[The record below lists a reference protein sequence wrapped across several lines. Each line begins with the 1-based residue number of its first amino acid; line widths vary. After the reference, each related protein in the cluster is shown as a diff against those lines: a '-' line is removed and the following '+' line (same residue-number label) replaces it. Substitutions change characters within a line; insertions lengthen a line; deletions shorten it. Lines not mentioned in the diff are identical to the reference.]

1 MTSNIGS
8 EWKKWDLHV
17 HTASSYDY
25 KYNGGDADKKL
36 CQALLDNEICAVA
49 ITDHFLID
57 AKRIANLKSLAP
69 TITFFPG
76 VELRTDKGA
85 NNLHIILIFPDD
97 SDLEV
102 LEQDFRSTMI
112 RRNAKGGDSN
122 DTIYWDFQDI
132 VEFAHAHNALISIHA
147 GKKSNGIDSEIK
159 VTNAVP
165 YRDAVK
171 DEIAKAVDFFEIG
184 READITTY
192 QQHIFPSIGE
202 RPLIICSD
210 NHNPMAYTRNADLW
224 IKAQCTFEGLK
235 QCLYQPA
242 ERIYIG
248 SVPPVLNRVNKNA
261 KSVIKSISVLPSPDA
276 KHSSEK
282 WFDFSLPLN
291 PGLVAVIG
299 NKGSG
304 KSALSDIIGLLCKC
318 KTMGN
323 ASFLNDTRFRKKP
336 KCYAKDYN
344 ATIAWQDGHIESKS
358 LMEAVDASAI
368 EDAQYLPQKDIEDV
382 CNDIGDKF
390 QEEIDKVVF
399 SYVDVTERGAATNL
413 KELIEIKSQA
423 LFVERDQILSLLK
436 NANKLIIELEEKKTA
451 AYKEKILQEKVKA
464 EELLLR
470 HDQEKPVEVP
480 KPKNVTENLE
490 YQVKLAATN
499 SKISDLKAR
508 IENSQNSLRDIN
520 SEIDEISALV
530 AQIQALELKIS
541 DINRTLDEYWKKH
554 PLEFDGDKTITLS
567 TPRESLIKRS
577 TSLSFQKAK
586 IIDQLGTEMDAG
598 DDTLIAKLSIA
609 EKEKT
614 DLVRSATKEE
624 QLYQQYLANLEG
636 WEAERAK
643 IMGDSNSGLTHYQNE
658 LTYLNEQ
665 LESDYKNACSQR
677 INIVK
682 NLFALKEKAVNI
694 YNQIYTPI
702 SHQISSLLKELDDGI
717 KFSAEIKLS
726 DETIAERLLTY
737 INQRLSGR
745 FRGKIEAHDQM
756 QDIIKAVDWGTAD
769 GVLDFISQVMNSL
782 VDDDFDSLAKRIS
795 NKEDFYSLLY
805 GLQYIDVSF
814 RLKMGGRN
822 LEELSPGE
830 RGIVLL
836 IFYLALSKSN
846 MPIIVDQPEDN
857 LDNQSVYGKLVPC
870 ICAAKKRRQVII
882 VTHNPNIA
890 VACDAEQIVFCQMNK
905 STSHISYTSGAV
917 ENYEVRNEVVDVLEG
932 TMPAFSLRKKKYGN
946 L

>member
-76 VELRTDKGA
+76 VELRTDKGG

-102 LEQDFRSTMI
+102 LEQDFRATMI
-112 RRNAKGGDSN
+112 RRHAKGGDSN
-122 DTIYWDFQDI
+122 DTIYWDFHDI
-132 VEFAHAHNALISIHA
+132 VEFAHTHKGLISIHA
-147 GKKSNGIDSEIK
+147 GKKSNGIDREIK

-171 DEIAKAVDFFEIG
+171 NEIANAVDFFEIG
-184 READITTY
+184 QESDITTY
-192 QQHIFPSIGE
+192 RQHVFPSIGE

-242 ERIYIG
+242 ERIHIG
-248 SVPPVLNRVNKNA
+248 SVPPVLDRVNKNA
-261 KSVIKSISVLPSPDA
+261 KSVIKSISVSPSPDA
-276 KHSSEK
+276 KHASEK

-336 KCYAKDYN
+336 KCYAKDYK
-344 ATIAWQDGHIESKS
+344 ATIEWQDRHIESKS

-368 EDAQYLPQKDIEDV
+368 EDAQYLPQKYIEDV

-490 YQVKLAATN
+490 YQVKLAVTN
-499 SKISDLKAR
+499 SKISDLKVR

-567 TPRESLIKRS
+567 TPRESLVKRS

-609 EKEKT
+609 EKEKNE
-614 DLVRSATKEE
+614 LVRSATKEE

-677 INIVK
+677 TNIVK

>member
-1 MTSNIGS
+1 M
-8 EWKKWDLHV
+8 
-17 HTASSYDY
+17 
-25 KYNGGDADKKL
+25 
-36 CQALLDNEICAVA
+36 
-49 ITDHFLID
+49 
-57 AKRIANLKSLAP
+57 KSLAP

-76 VELRTDKGA
+76 VELRTDKGG

-102 LEQDFRSTMI
+102 LEQDFRATMI
-112 RRNAKGGDSN
+112 RRHAKGGDSN
-122 DTIYWDFQDI
+122 DTIYWDFHDI
-132 VEFAHAHNALISIHA
+132 VEFAHTHKGLISIHA
-147 GKKSNGIDSEIK
+147 GKKSNGIDREIK

-171 DEIAKAVDFFEIG
+171 NEIANAVDFFEIG
-184 READITTY
+184 QESDITTY
-192 QQHIFPSIGE
+192 RQHVFPSIGE

-242 ERIYIG
+242 ERIHIG
-248 SVPPVLNRVNKNA
+248 SVPPVLDRVNKNA
-261 KSVIKSISVLPSPDA
+261 KSVIKSISVSPSPDA
-276 KHSSEK
+276 KHASEK

-336 KCYAKDYN
+336 KCYAKDYK
-344 ATIAWQDGHIESKS
+344 ATIEWQDGHIESKS

-368 EDAQYLPQKDIEDV
+368 EDAQYLPQKYIEDV

-490 YQVKLAATN
+490 YQVKLAVTN
-499 SKISDLKAR
+499 SKISDLKVR

-567 TPRESLIKRS
+567 TPRESLVKRS

-609 EKEKT
+609 EKEKNE
-614 DLVRSATKEE
+614 LVRSATKEE

-677 INIVK
+677 TNIVK

>member
-76 VELRTDKGA
+76 VELRTDKGG

-102 LEQDFRSTMI
+102 LEQDFRATMI
-112 RRNAKGGDSN
+112 RRHAKGGDSN
-122 DTIYWDFQDI
+122 DTIYWDFHDI
-132 VEFAHAHNALISIHA
+132 VEFAHTHKGLISIHA
-147 GKKSNGIDSEIK
+147 GKKSNGIDREIK

-171 DEIAKAVDFFEIG
+171 NEIANAVDFFEIG
-184 READITTY
+184 QESDITTY
-192 QQHIFPSIGE
+192 RQHVFPSIGE

-242 ERIYIG
+242 ERIHIG
-248 SVPPVLNRVNKNA
+248 SVPPVLDRVNKNA
-261 KSVIKSISVLPSPDA
+261 KSVIKSISVSPSPDA
-276 KHSSEK
+276 KHASEK

-336 KCYAKDYN
+336 KCYAKDYK
-344 ATIAWQDGHIESKS
+344 ATIEWQDGHIENKS

-368 EDAQYLPQKDIEDV
+368 EDAQYLPQKYIEDV

-490 YQVKLAATN
+490 YQVKLAVTN
-499 SKISDLKAR
+499 SKISDLKVR

-567 TPRESLIKRS
+567 TPRESLVKRS

-609 EKEKT
+609 EKEKNE
-614 DLVRSATKEE
+614 LVRSATKEE

-677 INIVK
+677 TNIVK

>member
-76 VELRTDKGA
+76 VELRTDKGG

-102 LEQDFRSTMI
+102 LEQDFRATMI
-112 RRNAKGGDSN
+112 RRHAKGGDSN
-122 DTIYWDFQDI
+122 DTIYWDFHDI
-132 VEFAHAHNALISIHA
+132 VEFAHTHKGLISIHA
-147 GKKSNGIDSEIK
+147 GKKSNGIDREIK

-171 DEIAKAVDFFEIG
+171 NEIANAVDFFEIG
-184 READITTY
+184 QESDITTY
-192 QQHIFPSIGE
+192 RQHVFPSIGE

-242 ERIYIG
+242 ERIHIG
-248 SVPPVLNRVNKNA
+248 SVPPVLDRVNKNA
-261 KSVIKSISVLPSPDA
+261 KSVIKSISVSPSPDA
-276 KHSSEK
+276 KHASEK

-291 PGLVAVIG
+291 SGLVAVIG

-336 KCYAKDYN
+336 KCYAKDYK
-344 ATIAWQDGHIESKS
+344 ATIEWQDGHIESKS

-368 EDAQYLPQKDIEDV
+368 EDAQYLPQKYIEDV

-490 YQVKLAATN
+490 YQVKLAVTN
-499 SKISDLKAR
+499 SKISDLKVR

-567 TPRESLIKRS
+567 TPRESLVKRS

-609 EKEKT
+609 EKEKNE
-614 DLVRSATKEE
+614 LVRSATKEE

-677 INIVK
+677 TNIVK

-836 IFYLALSKSN
+836 IFFLALSKSN

>member
-76 VELRTDKGA
+76 VELRTDKGG

-102 LEQDFRSTMI
+102 LEQDFRATMI
-112 RRNAKGGDSN
+112 RRHAKGGDSN
-122 DTIYWDFQDI
+122 DTIYWDFHDI
-132 VEFAHAHNALISIHA
+132 VEFAHTHKGLISIHA
-147 GKKSNGIDSEIK
+147 GKKSNGIDREIK

-171 DEIAKAVDFFEIG
+171 NEIANAVDFFEIG
-184 READITTY
+184 QESDITTY
-192 QQHIFPSIGE
+192 RQHVFPSIGE

-242 ERIYIG
+242 ERIHIG
-248 SVPPVLNRVNKNA
+248 SVPPVLDRVNKNA
-261 KSVIKSISVLPSPDA
+261 KSVIKSISVSPSPDA
-276 KHSSEK
+276 KHASEK

-336 KCYAKDYN
+336 KCYAKDYK
-344 ATIAWQDGHIESKS
+344 ATIEWQDGHIESKS

-368 EDAQYLPQKDIEDV
+368 EDAQYLPQKYIEDV

-436 NANKLIIELEEKKTA
+436 NANKLIVELEEKKTA

-490 YQVKLAATN
+490 YQVKLAVTN
-499 SKISDLKAR
+499 SKISDLKVR

-567 TPRESLIKRS
+567 TPRESLVKRS

-609 EKEKT
+609 EKEKNE
-614 DLVRSATKEE
+614 LVRSATKEE

-677 INIVK
+677 TNIVK

>member
-76 VELRTDKGA
+76 VELRTDKGG

-102 LEQDFRSTMI
+102 LEQDFRATMI
-112 RRNAKGGDSN
+112 RRHAKGGDSN
-122 DTIYWDFQDI
+122 DTIYWDFHDI
-132 VEFAHAHNALISIHA
+132 VEFAHTHKGLISIHA
-147 GKKSNGIDSEIK
+147 GKKSNGIDREIK

-171 DEIAKAVDFFEIG
+171 NEIANAVDFFEIG
-184 READITTY
+184 QESDITTY
-192 QQHIFPSIGE
+192 RQHVFPSIGE

-242 ERIYIG
+242 ERIHIG
-248 SVPPVLNRVNKNA
+248 SVPPVLDRVNKNA
-261 KSVIKSISVLPSPDA
+261 KSVIKSISVSPSPDA
-276 KHSSEK
+276 KHASEK

-336 KCYAKDYN
+336 KCYAKDYK
-344 ATIAWQDGHIESKS
+344 ATIEWQDGHIESKS

-368 EDAQYLPQKDIEDV
+368 EDAQYLPQKYIEDV

-490 YQVKLAATN
+490 YQVKLAVTN
-499 SKISDLKAR
+499 SKISDLKVR

-567 TPRESLIKRS
+567 TPRESLVKRS

-609 EKEKT
+609 EKEKNE
-614 DLVRSATKEE
+614 LVRSATKEE

-677 INIVK
+677 TNIVK

-726 DETIAERLLTY
+726 DETIVERLLTY